1 MINDSSLS
9 LSGTNFG
16 FTTFSVAAIKLKPSL
31 VFRIFV
37 KQGRQ
42 TLSESEAFFFSHD
55 DSRLCSAC
63 AKVVKSCRFLFDGIN
78 KFSVAMDCHEYL

>member
-1 MINDSSLS
+1 MLRVINDSSIS

-31 VFRIFV
+31 VFCIFV

-42 TLSESEAFFFSHD
+42 TLSESEAFFFPTTIPVFAVRVPKLFNRVVS
-55 DSRLCSAC
+55 CSM
-63 AKVVKSCRFLFDGIN
+63 G
-78 KFSVAMDCHEYL
+78 